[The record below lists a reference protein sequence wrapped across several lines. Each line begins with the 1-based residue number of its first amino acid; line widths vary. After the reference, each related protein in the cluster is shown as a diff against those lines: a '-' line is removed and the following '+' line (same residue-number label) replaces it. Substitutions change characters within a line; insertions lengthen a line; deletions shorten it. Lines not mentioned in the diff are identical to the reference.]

1 VKKLFCKASNSA
13 SLGTRAHLYT
23 TEVVSCALRGSRKS
37 YTKLKREMII
47 AIYHC
52 SIKII
57 SRGKGKSAVAAAAYR
72 SGEKLTNAYD
82 GMLHDFTK
90 KGGVVHTEILLPDN
104 APREFSDR
112 STLWNAVEKI
122 EKSKNA
128 QLAREIEIALP
139 NELSEAE
146 CIALATEFAQKTF
159 VDKGMC
165 ADVCIHNPSREQ
177 KNIHAHIMLTM
188 RPFNEDGSW
197 GDKQKKE
204 YVLDSNGNKIYD
216 KRKRTYKCK
225 SVPTT
230 DWNSREKAEEWRA
243 AWSDFVNSAL
253 AKNGILEKVDHRS
266 FERQGKTEKPT
277 IHLGVAATQMERK
290 GISTVKGNINRQIK
304 SENDRIHS
312 LMEQLKAAD
321 EKIARLKEISKEDS
335 LVDMLLRYWGNGRK
349 FSEVRGHTISNLKKV
364 DIFKDTSHAIAFVQA
379 HNIRNIAELKAT
391 SANTKTALKNLK
403 AEFIPKLSRITELE
417 ELLSNYDRY
426 KPNKAVYQ
434 QWQSIENPKK
444 KERFYNEHYG
454 EITLYQTAKNFFNNR
469 LNGANITP
477 KAWKSE
483 LEELK
488 KSSATDRAKISKFED
503 EIAILETI
511 AVNVERLE
519 NYEEKAQQRDMQRR
533 KSNELE

>member
-1 VKKLFCKASNSA
+1 MRSA
-13 SLGTRAHLYT
+13 RQIRNTAQK
-23 TEVVSCALRGSRKS
+23 RKDVI
-37 YTKLKREMII
+37 T

-72 SGEKLTNAYD
+72 SGEKLTNEYD

-90 KGGVVHTEILLPDN
+90 KGGVVHTEILLPKN
-104 APREFSDR
+104 APREFADR

-139 NELSEAE
+139 NELSETE
-146 CIALATEFAQKTF
+146 CIALATEFAQRTF

-165 ADVCIHNPSREQ
+165 ADVCIHNPNKEQ
-177 KNIHAHIMLTM
+177 PNIHAHIMLTM

-197 GDKQKKE
+197 DDKQKKE
-204 YVLDSNGNKIYD
+204 YILDDNSEKIYD

-230 DWNSREKAEEWRA
+230 DWNNRDKAEKWRA
-243 AWSDFVNSAL
+243 AWSEFLNNAL
-253 AKNGILEKVDHRS
+253 EQRNISERVSHLS
-266 FERQGKTEKPT
+266 FERQGKIEKPT
-277 IHLGVAATQMERK
+277 IHLGVAASQMERK
-290 GISTVKGNINRQIK
+290 GIPTVKGNINRQIK
-304 SENDRIHS
+304 SENDRIHY
-312 LMEQLKAAD
+312 LMEQLRAAD

-335 LVDMLLRYWGNGRK
+335 LVDMLLRYWGNGKK
-349 FSEVRGHTISNLKKV
+349 FAEVRGHSISNLKK
-364 DIFKDTSHAIAFVQA
+364 IKTFKDVSQAIAFLQA
-379 HNIRNIAELKAT
+379 NHITTISELKAK
-391 SANTKTALKNLK
+391 SSDTKTALQNVKT
-403 AEFIPKLSRITELE
+403 EYIPKLKKITELE
-417 ELLSNYDRY
+417 ELLNNYEHY

-434 QWQSIENPKK
+434 EWQNITNSKRK
-444 KERFYNEHYG
+444 QRFYDEHYG
-454 EITLYQTAKNFFNNR
+454 EISLFQTAKNFYANR
-469 LNGANITP
+469 LNGKKITP

-519 NYEEKAQQRDMQRR
+519 NFEDKARQRDVQR
-533 KSNELE
+533 KKNNEIE

>member
-1 VKKLFCKASNSA
+1 M
-13 SLGTRAHLYT
+13 T
-23 TEVVSCALRGSRKS
+23 
-37 YTKLKREMII
+37 

-72 SGEKLTNAYD
+72 SGEKLLNDYD

-90 KGGVVHTEILLPDN
+90 KGGVVHTEILLPKN

-146 CIALATEFAQKTF
+146 CIALAKNFAQRTF

-177 KNIHAHIMLTM
+177 ENIHAHIMLTM
-188 RPFNEDGSW
+188 RPFNENGTW
-197 GDKQKKE
+197 GEKQKKE
-204 YVLDSNGNKIYD
+204 YILDKNGEKIYD

-230 DWNSREKAEEWRA
+230 DWNYRDKAEEWRK
-243 AWSDFVNSAL
+243 AWSDFLNSAL
-253 AKNGILEKVDHRS
+253 EQRDISERVSHLS
-266 FERQGKTEKPT
+266 FERQGKIEKPT
-277 IHLGVAATQMERK
+277 IHLGVSATQMERK
-290 GISTVKGNINRQIK
+290 GIFTVKGDINRKIK
-304 SENDRIHS
+304 AENDRIHY
-312 LMEQLKAAD
+312 LMKQLKAAD
-321 EKIARLKEISKEDS
+321 EKIAMLKEIPKEES
-335 LVDMLLRYWGNGRK
+335 LVDMLLRYWDNGKK
-349 FSEVRGHTISNLKKV
+349 FAEVRGHSISNLKK
-364 DIFKDTSHAIAFVQA
+364 IEKFKDVAHAVAFLQVNHIATISQLKTKSVDT
-379 HNIRNIAELKAT
+379 KAT
-391 SANTKTALKNLK
+391 LQNVK

-417 ELLSNYDRY
+417 ELLNNYDRY
-426 KPNKAVYQ
+426 KLNKAVYEK
-434 QWQSIENPKK
+434 WQSIENPKK
-444 KERFYNEHYG
+444 KQRFYDEHYG
-454 EITLYQTAKNFFNNR
+454 EITLYQTAKNFFKNR
-469 LNGANITP
+469 MNGGKLTQ

-488 KSSATDRAKISKFED
+488 KSSAMDKAKISKLED
-503 EIAILETI
+503 DIAVLETI

-519 NYEEKAQQRDMQRR
+519 NYEEKQ
-533 KSNELE
+533 KSHEKKRSAELE

>member
-1 VKKLFCKASNSA
+1 
-13 SLGTRAHLYT
+13 
-23 TEVVSCALRGSRKS
+23 
-37 YTKLKREMII
+37 MIT

-72 SGEKLTNAYD
+72 SGEKLLNDYD
-82 GMLHDFTK
+82 GILHDFTK

-112 STLWNAVEKI
+112 STLWNAVEKN

-139 NELSEAE
+139 NELSETE

-177 KNIHAHIMLTM
+177 KNIHAHILLTM
-188 RPFNEDGSW
+188 RPFNENGTW

-204 YVLDSNGNKIYD
+204 YVLDNNGSKIYD
-216 KRKRTYKCK
+216 KKKRTYKCK

-230 DWNSREKAEEWRA
+230 DWNSRDKAEEWRK
-243 AWSDFVNSAL
+243 AWADFLNNAL
-253 AKNGILEKVDHRS
+253 EQRNISERVSHLS
-266 FERQGKTEKPT
+266 FERQGKIEKPT

-290 GISTVKGNINRQIK
+290 GNSTVKGDINRKIRA
-304 SENDRIHS
+304 ENDRIRE
-312 LMEQLKAAD
+312 LMKQLKAAD
-321 EKIARLKEISKEDS
+321 EKIARLKEIPKEES
-335 LVDMLLRYWGNGRK
+335 LVDMLLRYWGNGKK
-349 FSEVRGHTISNLKKV
+349 FAKVRGHSISNLKK
-364 DIFKDTSHAIAFVQA
+364 IERFKDVAHAVAFLRA
-379 HNIRNIAELKAT
+379 NNITTISQLKT
-391 SANTKTALKNLK
+391 KSVDTKTALQNVK
-403 AEFIPKLSRITELE
+403 AEFIPKLNRITELE
-417 ELLSNYDRY
+417 ELLNNYDRY

-434 QWQSIENPKK
+434 EWQGITNPKK

-454 EITLYQTAKNFFNNR
+454 EITLYQTAKNFFKNR
-469 LNGANITP
+469 LNSGKLTP

-488 KSSATDRAKISKFED
+488 KSSAMDRAKISKLED
-503 EIAILETI
+503 DIAVLETV

-519 NYEEKAQQRDMQRR
+519 NYEEKQ
-533 KSNELE
+533 KSHKKKRSAELE

>member
-1 VKKLFCKASNSA
+1 
-13 SLGTRAHLYT
+13 
-23 TEVVSCALRGSRKS
+23 
-37 YTKLKREMII
+37 MIT

-72 SGEKLTNAYD
+72 SGEKLLNDYD

-90 KGGVVHTEILLPDN
+90 KGGVVYNEILLPIN

-128 QLAREIEIALP
+128 QLARELEIALP

-146 CIALATEFAQKTF
+146 CIALAKDFAQRTF

-188 RPFNEDGSW
+188 RPFNEDATW

-204 YVLDSNGNKIYD
+204 YVLDENGEKIYN
-216 KRKRTYKCK
+216 KSKRTYKCK

-230 DWNSREKAEEWRA
+230 DWNSRDKAEEWRA
-243 AWSDFVNSAL
+243 EWEKFINSAL
-253 AKNGILEKVDHRS
+253 AEKGVLEKVDHRS
-266 FERQGKTEKPT
+266 FERQGKIEKPT
-277 IHLGVAATQMERK
+277 IHLGVSATQMERK
-290 GISTVKGNINRQIK
+290 GISTIKGDINRKIK
-304 SENDRIHS
+304 AENDRIRE
-312 LMEQLKAAD
+312 LMKQLKAAD
-321 EKIARLKEISKEDS
+321 EKIARLKEIPKEDS
-335 LVDMLLRYWGNGRK
+335 LVDMLMRYWGNGKK
-349 FSEVRGHTISNLKKV
+349 FEEVRGHSISNLKK
-364 DIFKDTSHAIAFVQA
+364 IERFKDVAHAVAFLQA
-379 HNIRNIAELKAT
+379 NNITTISELKT
-391 SANTKTALKNLK
+391 KSVDTKTALQNVKV
-403 AEFIPKLSRITELE
+403 EFIPKLSRITELE
-417 ELLSNYDRY
+417 ELLNNYDHY

-434 QWQSIENPKK
+434 EWQGITNPKK

-454 EITLYQTAKNFFNNR
+454 EITLYQTAKNFFKNR
-469 LNGANITP
+469 LNGGKLTP

-488 KSSATDRAKISKFED
+488 KSSAMDKTKISKLED
-503 EIAILETI
+503 DIAVLETI

-519 NYEEKAQQRDMQRR
+519 NYEEKTQQRDVQR
-533 KSNELE
+533 KKNNELE